1 MKKLLVL
8 LLLMAY
14 TVANAGVSLNYFY
27 CCGKLKSVSFTPRK
41 ATPKKCSRMA
51 GSNKR
56 KCCENK
62 VVTFQLKSD
71 QKQADEKSGNT
82 CFKTV
87 PVSDNPGLPAELFF
101 VNVTGQFQLSR
112 LATPVPKKPLLHFP
126 SRQICFSVFRI

>member
-1 MKKLLVL
+1 MKKFLVFV
-8 LLLMAY
+8 LLMAY
-14 TVANAGVSLNYFY
+14 TVASAGVSLNYFY
-27 CCGKLKSVSFTPRK
+27 CCGKLKSVSLTPRNES
-41 ATPKKCSRMA
+41 PKKCGRMT
-51 GSNKR
+51 GSSKR

-62 VVTFQLKSD
+62 VVRLQLKTD
-71 QKQADEKSGNT
+71 QKQADEKSGNA

-101 VNVTGQFQLSR
+101 VNVTGQFQLNR

>member
-27 CCGKLKSVSFTPRK
+27 CCGKLKSVSLTPRK

-87 PVSDNPGLPAELFF
+87 FLPDNPGLPSDLFR
-101 VNVTGQFQLSR
+101 VNHNR
-112 LATPVPKKPLLHFP
+112 LFLLNSIATPIPLKPLLNFP
-126 SRQICFSVFRI
+126 SLQICFSVFRI